1 MGMISILRVLP
12 SVRPSV
18 RPSIHSVPTNVCSY
32 SFVCWLF
39 DRSVGA
45 SVRPFVRSFC
55 LVAWL
60 PGWLVGWLVGSFVRF
75 GVFVALWSHSLVRSF
90 VLYLSLLHS
99 CVTSVVPAR
108 VDGVDG
114 VRGSVAWFWFV
125 VLGACFIRLP
135 KGDGCLRQTGCVVMK
150 RHCLLSV
157 GLCLCR

>member
-1 MGMISILRVLP
+1 VGMISILRVLP

-108 VDGVDG
+108 VDGVGG
-114 VRGSVAWFWFV
+114 VRGSVPRGFGAWCLVHALFV
-125 VLGACFIRLP
+125 YRRVTDAYV
-135 KGDGCLRQTGCVVMK
+135 RQVA
-150 RHCLLSV
+150 SS
-157 GLCLCR
+157 